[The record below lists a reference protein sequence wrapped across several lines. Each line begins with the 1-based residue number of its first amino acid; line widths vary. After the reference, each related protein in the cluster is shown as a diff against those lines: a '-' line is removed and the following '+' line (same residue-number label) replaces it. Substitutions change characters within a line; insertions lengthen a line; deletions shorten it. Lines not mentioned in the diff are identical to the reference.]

1 MQFKTNLGFALQEL
15 RKYFKKLSE
24 LPEEDIRER
33 LRAPETCVCLNVIF
47 AFLWKEWRDS
57 PEMKRIFVTKLTR
70 EFNDLIG
77 SKAAKGIIE
86 EINVKSYSLGE
97 SLPIIKGK

>member
-1 MQFKTNLGFALQEL
+1 
-15 RKYFKKLSE
+15 
-24 LPEEDIRER
+24 
-33 LRAPETCVCLNVIF
+33 
-47 AFLWKEWRDS
+47 
-57 PEMKRIFVTKLTR
+57 MKRIFISKLTR

-97 SLPIIKGK
+97 SLPIIKGKSCY

>member
-1 MQFKTNLGFALQEL
+1 M
-15 RKYFKKLSE
+15 
-24 LPEEDIRER
+24 RER
-33 LRAPETCVCLNVIF
+33 LRTPETCVCLNVIF

-57 PEMKRIFVTKLTR
+57 PEMKRVFIRKLTR

-77 SKAAKGIIE
+77 SKATKGIIE
-86 EINVKSYSLGE
+86 EINVNSYSLGE